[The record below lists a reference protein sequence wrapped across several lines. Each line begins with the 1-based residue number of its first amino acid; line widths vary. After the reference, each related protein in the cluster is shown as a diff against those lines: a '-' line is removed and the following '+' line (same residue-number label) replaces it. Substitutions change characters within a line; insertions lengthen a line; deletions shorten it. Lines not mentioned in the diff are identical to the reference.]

1 MATDMDTEGFGDLLQ
16 RAEQLTADM
25 DSGVELPRVERNL
38 QQILDAGERLWSRTA
53 QAAAQDQTDARASIL
68 LGAKGFDV
76 PRISQRLETLSA
88 AKTFE
93 PLEPVRDTDIQGFLR
108 NERENALLAA
118 IEESR
123 RNTFES
129 VERHHWEF
137 MQQEWEVEKQKI
149 LNALISAG
157 EEAFDFT
164 QDTGEV
170 PGQLGDTTV
179 GTGRSNMDNMEMSYA
194 RQVFVYNDAVVQG
207 AVKPSLADLF
217 TQVADKVDDK
227 NILDLWQMVQTVTDV
242 PLVQAQSPM
251 GARRSSQL
259 QRAFIGKARH
269 FLEQR
274 YVQFITTTIYD
285 NLQQAQL
292 GGIPG
297 TYNTVRS
304 FLNIRL
310 PAVMAGLEDG
320 EVDGHPVWAMV
331 YYCLRCGDLEAAA
344 EVADNCQS
352 LQGDFAM
359 FLREYVRSE
368 DRRLSPSTETKVR
381 LHYRR
386 AIRNSTDPFKRAVYC
401 ILACCDTSDTH
412 SDVADKTEDYLWI
425 KLCQVSLEDDSA
437 GLQDKLTLPQLQS
450 LLLEEYGETHFNAA
464 QQPFLYFQVLFLT
477 GQFEAAI
484 DFLFRTDQ
492 LRAHAVHVAVVLYE
506 MKLLLTPNTVQAQL
520 LTKEDGDPVPMRRL
534 NFGRLMMSYTRKFES
549 TDPREALQYFY
560 ILRNLKTPGG
570 ENLFMACVSAL
581 VLETREFDM
590 LLGKLERD
598 GTRKPGAIDKFHGD
612 THKII
617 EMVAQDTESK
627 GQSEDAVRLYELA
640 KDHEKVL
647 ILLNKLLCQVVSQA
661 PAPQSD
667 RDRLKALAVGIAE
680 RYQSQGHSGAQLE
693 ASTFF
698 LLLDLVT
705 FFDHYHTGQLDQAL
719 DIIQRLQLVPLTQE
733 AVEQRVAAFSSY
745 ADEVRRNL
753 PDVLLAAMNILYSKY
768 KAVRSA
774 GQASPTSRGRLRE
787 DSKTESYLTYLRK
800 QARALITFAG
810 MIPYRMP
817 GDTNARLV
825 QLEVLMN

>member
-38 QQILDAGERLWSRTA
+38 QQILDAGERLWSRSA

-137 MQQEWEVEKQKI
+137 MQQEWEIEKQKI

-164 QDTGEV
+164 QETEV

-179 GTGRSNMDNMEMSYA
+179 GTGRSNMDSMEMSYA
-194 RQVFVYNDAVVQG
+194 RQVSMVSGMKKVLLCCMCPVQ
-207 AVKPSLADLF
+207 
-217 TQVADKVDDK
+217 
-227 NILDLWQMVQTVTDV
+227 NILDLWYVVQAVTDV

-251 GARRSSQL
+251 EARRSSQL

-297 TYNTVRS
+297 TYNMVRS

-331 YYCLRCGDLEAAA
+331 YYCLRCGDLDAAA
-344 EVADNCQS
+344 EVTENCQS

-401 ILACCDTSDTH
+401 ILACCDTTDTH
-412 SDVADKTEDYLWI
+412 SDVADKTEDYLWL
-425 KLCQVSLEDDSA
+425 KLCQVSLDEDST
-437 GLQDKLTLPQLQS
+437 GQQDKFTLPQLQS
-450 LLLEEYGETHFNAA
+450 LLLEEYGETHFSAS

-484 DFLFRTDQ
+484 DFLFRVDQ

-560 ILRNLKTPGG
+560 ILRELKTPGG

-647 ILLNKLLCQVVSQA
+647 ILLNKLLCQVVSQP

-680 RYQSQGHSGAQLE
+680 RYQTQGHSGAQLE

-698 LLLDLVT
+698 LLLDMVT

-768 KAVRSA
+768 KAECGS
-774 GQASPTSRGRLRE
+774 GQSNIQRPSKRGQQDR
-787 DSKTESYLTYLRK
+787 YLTYLRK